1 MKLDQQSKLSHIT
14 ISLHWLV
21 GLLIIGLLGS
31 GVYMVETKAYGTYD
45 WHKSF
50 GVLVLI
56 FVIPRVLW
64 RLRNGWPQPVASHKR
79 YEHTL
84 ARCVHWTLIIGMC
97 LMPLSGFVMSAMGGS
112 GVPFF
117 GLNLIGENN
126 LSGEPGEFVPHNEFL
141 AELFYFAH
149 TTLSK
154 IMIIAVI
161 LHVVGALKHHIVDRD
176 GTLRRMLGEEI
187 RFDQS
192 QR

>member
-1 MKLDQQSKLSHIT
+1 MQLDQQSKLSRTT

-79 YEHTL
+79 YEQTL

-97 LMPLSGFVMSAMGGS
+97 LMPLSGFLMSAMSGS
-112 GVPFF
+112 GVSFF
-117 GLNLIGENN
+117 GMNLIGENN
-126 LSGEPGEFVPHNEFL
+126 PSGEPGEFVPHNEFL
-141 AELFYFAH
+141 SETFHFMH